1 MSTNRKRGESVT
13 KKEKEEL
20 LVIIASSSYK
30 NLNLKTIII
39 VSTILNVAAITVQT
53 ILLLIAWR

>member
-13 KKEKEEL
+13 KKDKKEL
-20 LVIIASSSYK
+20 FVIIASSAYK

-53 ILLLIAWR
+53 ILLLMAWR